1 MADASCPS
9 LELVNCMRKRTLY
22 QLYSHVVE
30 GDQSGMRLLNFNPAR
45 AIGDWPLRV
54 GHSLLKSGSIHE
66 RIRGVIR
73 TTGATTMPAIFTKAR
88 SVISVIRS
96 LPRSKWFLIAGIAGL
111 AALVLILTQCA
122 RSIESQ
128 IEKNWPSQD
137 LSSVRSL
144 VAKET
149 SSRLHE
155 LSGRPAL
162 MVFISKGDVIAN
174 VNKNIDV
181 LEGVSNVNLQ
191 FFPGYV
197 LTSADFDLKTDK
209 SAPKEA
215 QDFTINGKVDA
226 ALAPFVDKNNILQF
240 RVILVKLQ
248 NITING
254 KTGERIPKPVKDYL
268 AKFVSSRLD
277 SINGVFNKECARREG
292 GKIIRVPSCFLEIPT
307 AFPVGVDVVKS
318 LQEQPQT
325 EVATG
330 NAVVMPIQL
339 DKAVAY
345 ISPLGIYVSADAH
358 LSDDP
363 TWKPGAPT
371 GNVDQKSSDEL
382 ANVFDDQF
390 STRLGK
396 DYRESRMT
404 AALDTGLVAR
414 AFSSVATKTN
424 LHLIQ
429 DFSSAPEKF
438 DTEVRLAKKPTFSC
452 DRSSCE
458 RKECRAPRCQYKD
471 DRICHGDIGNFFCRT
486 VQNTVCEPA
495 NAAGGL
501 VCNIVREADA
511 GTCNI
516 FEEIKKG
523 GCEANKIFVEKA
535 LGRIGRVGGD
545 YSVFGNYDIHL
556 LSASATDDLRQISMT
571 SVAGANARAHGSL
584 KFQPLDQG
592 YVLACVSKW
601 SEGFDVSVN
610 IPSAEQNLTARFI
623 ESQASDEG
631 ISLKYRVDKFALE
644 GRVSPSPFDAVFTQH
659 PYLRINCSI
668 AAGVGE
674 LARLVHLIDPE
685 NSIVP
690 DELNEAVTGKVR
702 KEVDDAEFEIKI
714 PNLNQIWAG
723 EEISLVPNLRP
734 TAVIFARR

>member
-1 MADASCPS
+1 
-9 LELVNCMRKRTLY
+9 V
-22 QLYSHVVE
+22 
-30 GDQSGMRLLNFNPAR
+30 
-45 AIGDWPLRV
+45 
-54 GHSLLKSGSIHE
+54 
-66 RIRGVIR
+66 
-73 TTGATTMPAIFTKAR
+73 PAIFADAR
-88 SVISVIRS
+88 NAVSAIRS
-96 LPRSKWFLIAGIAGL
+96 LPRSKWFLLAGLAGL
-111 AALVLILTQCA
+111 AAVVLVLTQCA

-137 LSSVRSL
+137 LSSVKSL

-149 SSRLHE
+149 SLRMGE

-162 MVFISKGDVIAN
+162 MVFVSKSDVIEK
-174 VNKNIDV
+174 VNKNIDA

-197 LTSADFDLKTDK
+197 LTSADFDLKTDQ

-215 QDFTINGKVDA
+215 QDFIINGKVDA

-240 RVILVKLQ
+240 RVVLVKLQ
-248 NITING
+248 NVTING
-254 KTGERIPKPVKDYL
+254 KSGERIPKLVKDYL
-268 AKFVSSRLD
+268 VKFVSSRLD

-292 GKIIRVPSCFLEIPT
+292 SKLIKIPSCFLEIPT
-307 AFPVGVDVVKS
+307 TFPIGVDVVKS
-318 LQEQPQT
+318 LKEQPLT

-345 ISPLGIYVSADAH
+345 ITPLGVYLSADAH

-363 TWKPGAPT
+363 TWKPVAST
-371 GNVDQKSSDEL
+371 GGGDQKTSDEL
-382 ANVFDDQF
+382 AKVFDDQF
-390 STRLGK
+390 STRLGN
-396 DYRESRMT
+396 DYRNSRMS
-404 AALDTGLVAR
+404 AALDSGLVAR
-414 AFSSVATKTN
+414 ALSSVAAKTN

-429 DFSSAPEKF
+429 DFSSAPETF

-458 RKECRAPRCQYKD
+458 RKECRAPRCEYKD

-486 VQNTVCEPA
+486 VQNAVCEPA

-511 GTCNI
+511 GTCNV

-523 GCEANKIFVEKA
+523 GCEANKAFVEKA

-545 YSVFGNYDIHL
+545 YSVFGNYDVHL
-556 LSASATDDLRQISMT
+556 LSAAATDDLRQISMS
-571 SVAGANARAHGSL
+571 SVAGANARARGSL

-610 IPSAEQNLTARFI
+610 VPPVEQNLTARFVG
-623 ESQASDEG
+623 SAASEEG
-631 ISLKYRVDKFALE
+631 IALKYRVDKFTLE

-668 AAGVGE
+668 AAGIGE

-685 NSIVP
+685 NAILP

-702 KEVDDAEFEIKI
+702 REIDDAEFEIKI
-714 PNLNQIWAG
+714 PNLNQTWAG
-723 EEISLVPNLRP
+723 EEFSLVPNLQP
-734 TAVIFARR
+734 TAIVFARR